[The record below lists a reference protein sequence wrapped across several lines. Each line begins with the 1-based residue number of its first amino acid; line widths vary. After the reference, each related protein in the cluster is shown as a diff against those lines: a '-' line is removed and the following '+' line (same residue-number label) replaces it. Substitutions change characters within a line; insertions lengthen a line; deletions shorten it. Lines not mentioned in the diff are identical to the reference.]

1 MADCATPALLAQW
14 SCAAANMHKDRGAPP
29 QLPLRSP
36 LGPSNLAGG
45 GASPADAVG
54 SSTKDRAWQRHA
66 RAPGASKS
74 GPAVHGPPLSDK
86 KKSKKVEGMVLEGGT
101 HAKAGAAKQPTSS
114 SRIPAGPH
122 TAAPAARPAQQ
133 MRKPERQQPAPV
145 TFGGSRIP
153 RPPVFAGAAS
163 PQPDLAAMLATPAAA
178 PALPELHVGGSLLGR
193 TPAESAFRAAASDAA
208 APSGFQ
214 AFSNPSFDGVSLT
227 RTPAAAGA
235 VGPAVNSGASMFV
248 NGLAEGSEPEAA
260 EAQLTP
266 GLLDPAALTPNS
278 ERSLEAWLRSSPAS
292 APAASGPRTLR
303 VRPPIPRPGGA
314 RGSGEHSSGKSAA
327 GKAPTRAAASAA
339 TGCSTEAS
347 LGRALPTPEAWHL
360 LQHINDDSPA
370 AAPKGEE

>member
-1 MADCATPALLAQW
+1 
-14 SCAAANMHKDRGAPP
+14 MHKDRGAPP

-86 KKSKKVEGMVLEGGT
+86 KKSKKVEGTVLEGGT
-101 HAKAGAAKQPTSS
+101 HAKAGAAKQPTSA

-122 TAAPAARPAQQ
+122 TAAPAATPAQQ
-133 MRKPERQQPAPV
+133 MREPERQQPAPV

-178 PALPELHVGGSLLGR
+178 PALPELHVAGSLLGR
-193 TPAESAFRAAASDAA
+193 TPAGSAFRAAASDAA

-214 AFSNPSFDGVSLT
+214 AFSNPSFDGVSLA

-235 VGPAVNSGASMFV
+235 VGPAVDSGASMFV

-303 VRPPIPRPGGA
+303 GRPPIPRPGGA

-327 GKAPTRAAASAA
+327 GEAPTRAASSAA
-339 TGCSTEAS
+339 AICSTEAS
-347 LGRALPTPEAWHL
+347 RGRTLPTPEAWHL